1 MACYDCEDCKHN
13 SYYGG
18 KCNRFEYNCPFIV
31 VENYS
36 SDKLETIRNIVP
48 DRRESI
54 KKLQEIDEDRGLMF
68 DEIYS
73 VNSSLIELK
82 DKVSTEIEQEWNEI
96 SK

>member
-1 MACYDCEDCKHN
+1 MACYDCENCKHS

-18 KCNRFEYNCPFIV
+18 KCNRFEYNCSFIV

-36 SDKLETIRNIVP
+36 SDKLETIRNIVQ
-48 DRRESI
+48 DMRESI
-54 KKLQEIDEDRGLMF
+54 KKLQEIDEDCGLMF

-73 VNSSLIELK
+73 INSSLIELK
-82 DKVSTEIEQEWNEI
+82 DKVSAEIEQEWNEI